1 MDLTMRLMVT
11 RPEPDA
17 ERTAATLRAGGHTVV
32 VAPLVR
38 IEVTADAGI
47 GGGPWAAIL
56 ITSAN
61 AASAIARH
69 QRLPELRRLPVF
81 AVGERSAE
89 AIRAIGFGDVASADG
104 DAGDLARLVAARI
117 KPGAPLLYLA
127 GVDRSGDLAGVL
139 DQHGFAVETV
149 AVYRAVLAADF
160 PEAAVAA
167 FAGGVDGILHF
178 SRRSAEAYV
187 RAARGAALR
196 DRALETPIHFCVSA
210 QVAEPLAPA
219 GGRDIRVAPVPVEA
233 ALLALIPS
241 A

>member
-1 MDLTMRLMVT
+1 LTVRLLVM

-17 ERTAATLRAGGHTVV
+17 ERTAATLRARGHTVI

-38 IEVTADAGI
+38 IEAITDAAI

-61 AASAIARH
+61 AASAIAGH
-69 QRLPELRRLPVF
+69 ARLPELRRLSVF
-81 AVGERSAE
+81 AVGDRSAE
-89 AIRAIGFGDVASADG
+89 AMRAAGFGEVASANG

-117 KPGAPLLYLA
+117 EPQAPLLYLA
-127 GVDRSGDLAGVL
+127 GLDRSGDLAGAL
-139 DQHGFAVETV
+139 GQCGFAVHTV
-149 AVYRAVLAADF
+149 TIYRAVLASDF
-160 PEAAVAA
+160 PKAAVEA
-167 FAGGVDGILHF
+167 FARGVDGILHF

-187 RAARGAALR
+187 TAARGAGLL
-196 DRALETPIHFCVSA
+196 DRALKKPIHFCLSA
-210 QVAEPLAPA
+210 PIAEPLAQA
-219 GGRDIRVAPVPVEA
+219 GGGDIRIAPAPAEA

>member
-1 MDLTMRLMVT
+1 MVT

-17 ERTAATLRAGGHTVV
+17 ERTAAALRALGHKVIVV
-32 VAPLVR
+32 PLVR
-38 IEVTADAGI
+38 IEATADAAI

-61 AASAIARH
+61 AAAAIARH
-69 QRLPELRRLPVF
+69 KRLPELRRLPVF
-81 AVGERSAE
+81 AVGDRSAE
-89 AIRAIGFGDVASADG
+89 AMRAIGFGGVASADG

-127 GVDRSGDLAGVL
+127 GLDRSGDLAGAL
-139 DQHGFAVETV
+139 GRHGFAVRTV
-149 AVYRAVLAADF
+149 EVYRAVLAVDF
-160 PEAAVAA
+160 PHAAVEA
-167 FAGGVDGILHF
+167 FNRGVDGVLHF

-187 RAARGAALR
+187 TAARSAGLH
-196 DRALETPIHFCVSA
+196 DRALEKPIHFCLSA
-210 QVAEPLAPA
+210 QIAEPLARA
-219 GGRDIRVAPVPVEA
+219 GGGNVRVAPVPVEA

>member
-1 MDLTMRLMVT
+1 MVT

-17 ERTAATLRAGGHTVV
+17 ERTAATLRARGHNVI

-38 IEVTADAGI
+38 IEVTADPGI

-81 AVGERSAE
+81 AVGDRSAE
-89 AIRAIGFGDVASADG
+89 AMRAIGFGDVASADG

-127 GVDRSGDLAGVL
+127 GLDRSGDLAGAL
-139 DQHGFAVETV
+139 GRRGIAVHTV
-149 AVYRAVLAADF
+149 AVYRAVLAVDF
-160 PEAAVAA
+160 PHAAVAA
-167 FAGGVDGILHF
+167 FARGVDGILHF

-187 RAARGAALR
+187 RAARGGSLR
-196 DRALETPIHFCVSA
+196 DRALEKPIHFCLSA
-210 QVAEPLAPA
+210 QIAEPLAQA
-219 GGRDIRVAPVPVEA
+219 GGGDIRIAPAPVEA

>member
-1 MDLTMRLMVT
+1 LTVRLMVT

-17 ERTAATLRAGGHTVV
+17 ERTAARLRSHGHTVI

-38 IEVTADAGI
+38 IEVNADARI

-56 ITSAN
+56 TTSAN

-69 QRLPELRRLPVF
+69 RRLPELGRLPVF
-81 AVGERSAE
+81 AVGDRSAE
-89 AIRAIGFGDVASADG
+89 AMRAVGFGDVTSAEG

-117 KPGAPLLYLA
+117 KPEAPLLYLA
-127 GVDRSGDLAGVL
+127 GLDRSGDLAGAL
-139 DQHGFAVETV
+139 GRRGFAIHTV

-160 PEAAVAA
+160 PHAAVEA
-167 FAGGVDGILHF
+167 FARGVDGVLHF

-187 RAARGAALR
+187 TAARGAGLLDDALR
-196 DRALETPIHFCVSA
+196 RPIHFCLSA
-210 QVAEPLAPA
+210 QIAEPLAPA
-219 GGRDIRVAPVPVEA
+219 GGRDIRTAPAPTET